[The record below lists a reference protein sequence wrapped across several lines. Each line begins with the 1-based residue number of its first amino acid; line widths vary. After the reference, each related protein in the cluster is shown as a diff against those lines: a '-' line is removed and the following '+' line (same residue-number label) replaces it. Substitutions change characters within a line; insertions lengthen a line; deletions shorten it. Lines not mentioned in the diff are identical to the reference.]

1 MTFLYMSPGIV
12 PRCGYKIRANLDNV
26 LANSNKIAM
35 VKKHRVAK
43 IYIPVYCDLDSF
55 LVGTYRYFSL

>member
-12 PRCGYKIRANLDNV
+12 PRCGYKIRANLV
-26 LANSNKIAM
+26 LIVIM

-55 LVGTYRYFSL
+55 LVGTYKYFLL